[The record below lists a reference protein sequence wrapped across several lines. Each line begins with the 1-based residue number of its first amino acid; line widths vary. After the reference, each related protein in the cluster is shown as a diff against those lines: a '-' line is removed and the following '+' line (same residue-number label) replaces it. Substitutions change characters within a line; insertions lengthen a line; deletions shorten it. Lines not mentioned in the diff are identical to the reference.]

1 MSQNSSDKQYNL
13 KHRQQ
18 TIALAAIFQAASLV
32 EQLARTGEIPT
43 ADLEMLIAS
52 LLKQNPDSFD
62 DIYGSIPN
70 LQAGYNGIC
79 KLMGSDESPLNPAAP
94 SIKPEAMRYAVSI
107 IHLESRLRKNSAMMD
122 ELGRSIQNSVR
133 QVEHFHISHESVI
146 GSLADTYQ
154 KTLSTLSFRIKVTG
168 NPQILQNSLNANK
181 VRTLLLAGVRAAILW
196 RQVGGRRW
204 HLLLN
209 RKRYIKDAQDL
220 LFR

>member
-1 MSQNSSDKQYNL
+1 MSQSN
-13 KHRQQ
+13 KHEQQ

-32 EQLARTGEIPT
+32 EQLARTGDIPS
-43 ADLEMLIAS
+43 AELEMLIAS
-52 LLKQNPDSFD
+52 LFQQNPNSFD
-62 DIYGSIPN
+62 DIYGPKPN
-70 LQAGYNGIC
+70 LQAGYHGIC
-79 KLMGSDESPLNPAAP
+79 KLMGAEDSLLNPA
-94 SIKPEAMRYAVSI
+94 SKDIKPETMRYAISI
-107 IHLESRLRKNSAMMD
+107 IHLESRLRKRSDMMNQ
-122 ELGRSIQNSVR
+122 LGESIQNSIR
-133 QVEHFHISHESVI
+133 QAEHFHISHESVI

-181 VRTLLLAGVRAAILW
+181 VRTLLLAGIRAAILW

-209 RKRYIKDAQDL
+209 RKRYIKDAQGL